1 MEQEELQ
8 DTIMPLPKPIK
19 WVVSDTIRTEH
30 ATHLIVQ
37 QQGSEF
43 TFFFFEEAVPPLL
56 GPQEEQIA
64 AYEALEY
71 IEAKCV
77 AKVVMSAENATLAEN
92 ILMDSLNIYQATLQQ
107 AMNGPNDIEKFDT
120 SKTQAQLKW
129 KLLH

>member
-8 DTIMPLPKPIK
+8 DTIMHLPKPIK
-19 WVVSDTIRTEH
+19 WVVSDTIRTKH
-30 ATHLIVQ
+30 ATHLMVQ

-43 TFFFFEEAVPPLL
+43 TFFFFEEAVPLL
-56 GPQEEQIA
+56 MGSPEEQTA
-64 AYEALEY
+64 AYEALEH

-77 AKVVMSAENATLAEN
+77 AKVVMSAENATLAAN
-92 ILMDSLNIYQATLQQ
+92 ILIDSLNIFQATLQQ

-120 SKTQAQLKW
+120 SKSQALLKW